1 MPEAAPTAAIP
12 GARKAAILMVLLG
25 EDTAGKLLQHLPR
38 GQMSRIAREVVDLG
52 PIDPA
57 VASQVLR
64 EYFVEAIRPTEE
76 SGGLE
81 VARRLLSRAAIPE
94 DQQDRLLGRAA
105 NPAAKILA
113 PLLDAPVEV
122 LSAVLAEEHPQTVAV
137 VLVNMPPQRASRVL
151 RALPDAVRAETV
163 LRMAG
168 LRQVRGEVLGDV
180 ATSLQ
185 EGLRGRAPAEAEGA
199 LQDAVERTA
208 SVLAN
213 LSRGDA
219 RQLIEEVKREQP
231 EQGLALQSRLFTFE
245 SLLNADDRGVQE
257 MLREVEA
264 KRVAL
269 ALKGAPETIAN
280 KFFSNLSE
288 RAATM
293 LKDEMEFLGQL
304 RPEEQLEA
312 RRELVELALKLEA
325 DGRLTF
331 AEVEGA
337 GEGEDV

>member
-1 MPEAAPTAAIP
+1 
-12 GARKAAILMVLLG
+12 
-25 EDTAGKLLQHLPR
+25 
-38 GQMSRIAREVVDLG
+38 
-52 PIDPA
+52 
-57 VASQVLR
+57 
-64 EYFVEAIRPTEE
+64 
-76 SGGLE
+76 
-81 VARRLLSRAAIPE
+81 
-94 DQQDRLLGRAA
+94 
-105 NPAAKILA
+105 
-113 PLLDAPVEV
+113 
-122 LSAVLAEEHPQTVAV
+122 
-137 VLVNMPPQRASRVL
+137 
-151 RALPDAVRAETV
+151 
-163 LRMAG
+163 
-168 LRQVRGEVLGDV
+168 
-180 ATSLQ
+180 
-185 EGLRGRAPAEAEGA
+185 
-199 LQDAVERTA
+199 VERTA

-269 ALKGAPETIAN
+269 ALKGAPEAIAN

-304 RPEEQLEA
+304 RPEEQIDA